1 MKARS
6 LMYLLGFRPKPKTY
20 GFELHAFNL
29 PKDGQISYAQWL
41 HPSETAKE
49 MTQEAVDEL
58 RRFLKPGD
66 VAIDIG
72 AHTGDSSLPMAL
84 AVGSSGCVLALEPNK
99 FVFPVLEKNSQLNR
113 DKTNIIPLM
122 FAATP
127 EDGEYEFEYSDSGF
141 CNGGRHEGI
150 SKWRHA
156 HAFKLM
162 VQGRNLESYLSN
174 QYPQLMPRIKFIK
187 IDAEGYDLTILTTLN
202 TVISEYKPYVMAEI
216 YKHTSHTQRERL
228 FQFLTDHGY
237 TIYRVRSESNYLGE
251 RVERDEL
258 MKWRHFDIF
267 CVPNENTAARV

>member
-1 MKARS
+1 
-6 LMYLLGFRPKPKTY
+6 MYLLGFRPRPKTY

-58 RRFLKPGD
+58 RRFLKSGD

-84 AVGSSGCVLALEPNK
+84 AVGSRGCVLALEPNK

-122 FAATP
+122 FAATT

-174 QYPQLMPRIKFIK
+174 QYPHLVPRIKFIK

-202 TVISEYKPYVMAEI
+202 RLISQYKPYVMAEI
-216 YKHTSHTQRERL
+216 YKHTSHAQREQL

-237 TIYRVRSESNYLGE
+237 TIYRVGSESNYLGE
-251 RVERDEL
+251 RVEMAAL
-258 MKWRHFDIF
+258 MQWRHFDIF
-267 CVPNENTAARV
+267 CVPQEDTPIRV